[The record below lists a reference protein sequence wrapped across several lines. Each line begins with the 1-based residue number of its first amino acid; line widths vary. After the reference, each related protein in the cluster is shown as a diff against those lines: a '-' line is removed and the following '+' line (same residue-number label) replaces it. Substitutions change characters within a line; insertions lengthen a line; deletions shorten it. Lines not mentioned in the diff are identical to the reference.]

1 MCGASIGSLK
11 YHETF
16 IKKHRYLVT
25 QFINLDDSPDQNS
38 FTIGGIDGKGG
49 TKVTHLVSYKT
60 PYRID
65 GKQVLISLG
74 LGDFS
79 VKTLFSY
86 PFLKYIKA
94 SILLE
99 SNTLVSGALGEAF
112 KLTIKRPEMPSTAAS
127 APEGI
132 PLALAALAPQSV
144 QTLAAMSAQ
153 LTAGFKEMALDHGM
167 QPEPEPVFET
177 TRL

>member
-11 YHETF
+11 YHETLT
-16 IKKHRYLVT
+16 KKHPKLVA
-25 QFINLDDSPDQNS
+25 QFINLDDTPDQNS

-60 PYRID
+60 PYKID
-65 GKQVLISLG
+65 GQQVLISLG
-74 LGDFS
+74 LGDFG
-79 VKTLFSY
+79 VKTLLSY
-86 PFLKYIKA
+86 PFLKFIKD

-112 KLTIKRPEMPSTAAS
+112 KLTIKRPEMPTSAAS

-132 PLALAALAPQSV
+132 PLAIAAMAPQSV
-144 QTLAAMSAQ
+144 QVLVAMLAQ
-153 LTAGFKEMALDHGM
+153 LTAGFKEMALDYRV
-167 QPEPEPVFET
+167 QPAAEPVFET